1 MADRPLP
8 GWGADRIKCLMSV
21 VDYHGER
28 PEMRSSKLVPLD
40 PLQRINIVMLTL
52 SGFQFYAR

>member
-1 MADRPLP
+1 MP